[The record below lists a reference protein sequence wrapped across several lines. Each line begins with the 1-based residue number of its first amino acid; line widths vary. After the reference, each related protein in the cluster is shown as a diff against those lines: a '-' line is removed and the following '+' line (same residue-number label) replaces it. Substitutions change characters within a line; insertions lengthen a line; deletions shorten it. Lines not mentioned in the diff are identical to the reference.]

1 MFGDIGVPELLIIL
15 VIVMLLFGAG
25 RVGRHGKD
33 LGTAVKDF
41 RSAVKDD
48 EAPADGQQSLPANQA
63 ATLPQPPAQAPA
75 PQPPQQPTQ
84 NQGPRPPAV
93 F

>member
-15 VIVMLLFGAG
+15 ALVMVLFGAG
-25 RVGRHGKD
+25 RVGRLGKD

-41 RSAVKDD
+41 RAAVRD
-48 EAPADGQQSLPANQA
+48 EPPAETVAATQAQLPAAVIPAAPAPADTTTEPPSEQRL
-63 ATLPQPPAQAPA
+63 PPAI
-75 PQPPQQPTQ
+75 
-84 NQGPRPPAV
+84 